1 MGDEG
6 LQSGEAVRVIITGS
20 RNANPFVARKL
31 ISDRLFEL
39 PVDSTIVHGGAR
51 GVDRMAGQEAQKL
64 GLLVEEHP
72 ADWDRHGKSAGFVRN
87 QEMLDTGA
95 DLVLAFWD
103 GRSNGT
109 RHTIEIA
116 ERAGI
121 PVEVISL

>member
-1 MGDEG
+1 M
-6 LQSGEAVRVIITGS
+6 RVIITGS

-39 PVDSTIVHGGAR
+39 PVYSTIVHGGAR